1 MKPMDTDDSAG
12 VIAPGAEDVDTN
24 AIDQPPAA
32 GVETVEQAGRL
43 EQAEQAVQDLPL
55 PQLPED
61 APPIEPPEFVL
72 SRRISEDGPGATTV
86 PAGLPG
92 LGGQGA
98 QEPQDILSGAA
109 TEPDELLD
117 TAGPVLGEAG
127 APVLDATRAAMGSAA
142 GAADGAAPMA
152 APTGAASSAA
162 APSLPGDPTGALL
175 SGEALPA
182 LPGVDLLFEPIR
194 ELLSSFGTGVM
205 GALDPTAI
213 MSQSSK
219 IIEAAMQVGRGG
231 MSSVEQL
238 WESQAARNAQAA
250 GQEANNTG
258 AETSQRGVD
267 ISELTQHAAAV
278 VQQGNAQLTT
288 IASSFATQASA
299 LAPVIMTPPAQTAL
313 IASATEHLGQAVG
326 VTNSTRGDLAGKTAE
341 LNGLV
346 QHLLGNGAGPQP
358 QEVAQAMAQNVGQP
372 MAAQAQDAGSSL
384 SELQSSSNTDTD
396 PSSTTTAGFPGSS
409 TGSPGTGAPGGPGS
423 APGSPGL
430 PSSPPAPGAPGAPLG
445 AGMRPPTGLSGMP
458 AAGPG
463 AASASTGS
471 GFMGSPAAAGA
482 GQRNTEEEHARNV
495 ETYQSPTGTDDLT
508 GPLGESTPE
517 VIGAVHSD
525 ESEGNDYN
533 QDQF

>member
-1 MKPMDTDDSAG
+1 MDTNDSAG
-12 VIAPGAEDVDTN
+12 VIAPGAED
-24 AIDQPPAA
+24 ADQQPTTGA
-32 GVETVEQAGRL
+32 ETVEQAGQL

-61 APPIEPPEFVL
+61 ELPIEPPEFVL
-72 SRRISEDGPGATTV
+72 ARKISEDGPGAATA
-86 PAGLPG
+86 PAGLSG

-98 QEPQDILSGAA
+98 HEPQDILSGAV
-109 TEPDELLD
+109 TEPNEVLGA
-117 TAGPVLGEAG
+117 AGPVLGEAG
-127 APVLDATRAAMGSAA
+127 APVLDAARSAMGSAPGVA
-142 GAADGAAPMA
+142 DGVAPVGAATGAAP
-152 APTGAASSAA
+152 SAA
-162 APSLPGDPTGALL
+162 APSMPSDPTGALL

-213 MSQSSK
+213 MNQSSK
-219 IIEAAMQVGRGG
+219 VIEAAMQVGRGG

-258 AETSQRGVD
+258 ADTSRRGVD
-267 ISELTQHAAAV
+267 ISELTQRAAAV

-326 VTNSTRGDLAGKTAE
+326 VSNSTRGELAGKTAE

-346 QHLLGNGAGPQP
+346 QHLLGNGAGPPP
-358 QEVAQAMAQNVGQP
+358 QEVAQAMAQNIGQP
-372 MAAQAQDAGSSL
+372 MAGQAQDAGSSI
-384 SELQSSSNTDTD
+384 SELQSSSDTDTD
-396 PSSTTTAGFPGSS
+396 SSSTTTAGFPGSP
-409 TGSPGTGAPGGPGS
+409 TGSPGLGSGAPGGPGS
-423 APGSPGL
+423 APGSPGA

-445 AGMRPPTGLSGMP
+445 AGMRPPTGLPGMP
-458 AAGPG
+458 AGPG
-463 AASASTGS
+463 TAPAGTGS
-471 GFMGSPAAAGA
+471 GLMGSPAAAGA
-482 GQRNTEEEHARNV
+482 GQRNTEEEHARSV

-517 VIGAVHSD
+517 VIGAVPSD